1 LAIYYLDFYT
11 RSNKN
16 GGAWMSNFVEQS
28 FTTHTKPVIVNVFN
42 FQKPAPG
49 KPSLISYDDVSTMFH
64 EFGHTFTVCLPTK
77 NILQFLA
84 PMFQEIL

>member
-1 LAIYYLDFYT
+1 
-11 RSNKN
+11 
-16 GGAWMSNFVEQS
+16 MSNFVEQS